1 MSQDLPSGAAD
12 IQAVTFGLGAEIF
25 AVPVALVREILDYR
39 APFRIP
45 GGPDYLLGLTELRG
59 QGITTVD
66 LRLRLGLPPAEP
78 TPATRILVLDVPV
91 PDRMPAD
98 QPAAGKTLVLG
109 LLVDR
114 VLEVSSFRQD
124 QLEPAPDI
132 GTPWPSDYI
141 AGVVRRPEGFVV
153 LVNIA
158 RIFSQDPA
166 THANPAS
173 NAA

>member
-1 MSQDLPSGAAD
+1 MSQELPNGATD

-78 TPATRILVLDVPV
+78 TPATRILVLDVP
-91 PDRMPAD
+91 
-98 QPAAGKTLVLG
+98 QPEKTLVLG

-114 VLEVSSFRQD
+114 VLEVSSFRHD

-141 AGVVRRPEGFVV
+141 AGVVRRSEGFVV

-166 THANPAS
+166 TLTNPAT

>member
-1 MSQDLPSGAAD
+1 MTQDLPSGAAD

-66 LRLRLGLPPAEP
+66 LRLRLGLPLAEP
-78 TPATRILVLDVPV
+78 TPATRILVLDVP
-91 PDRMPAD
+91 
-98 QPAAGKTLVLG
+98 QPEKTLVLG

-141 AGVVRRPEGFVV
+141 AGVVRRAEGFVV

-166 THANPAS
+166 THANPAT